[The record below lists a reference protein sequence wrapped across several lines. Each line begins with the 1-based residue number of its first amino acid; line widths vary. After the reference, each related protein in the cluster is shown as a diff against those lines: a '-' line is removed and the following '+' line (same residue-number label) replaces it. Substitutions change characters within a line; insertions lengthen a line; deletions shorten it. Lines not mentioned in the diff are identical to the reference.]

1 VNEYSYSI
9 EKKLKA
15 TLKKTYKKDKKLYD
29 AVMKK
34 IEEIIKIPAITSR

>member
-1 VNEYSYSI
+1 VNECSYSI

-15 TLKKTYKKDKKLYD
+15 TLEKTYKKNRILYD

-34 IEEIIKIPAITSR
+34 IEEIINNPHH